1 MAKTMRK
8 NNLKIQMLAGNTLK
22 SWFHAGSQII
32 STLSTFSWLIT
43 CSSSVDESCR
53 LEPADS
59 DERNLGGGFGGTLPE
74 KHSDI
79 CM

>member
-1 MAKTMRK
+1 MGVCCREYM
-8 NNLKIQMLAGNTLK
+8 
-22 SWFHAGSQII
+22 
-32 STLSTFSWLIT
+32 LIT

-79 CM
+79 CMQGEDMEGFTEFPELEDDDKFGVF

>member
-1 MAKTMRK
+1 MIVD
-8 NNLKIQMLAGNTLK
+8 LKKKFLIQPAACNPE
-22 SWFHAGSQII
+22 I
-32 STLSTFSWLIT
+32 SVIT